1 MQALVEAIV
10 DLVALVSPT
19 KVAAVAAALRGLA
32 RPADAP
38 GADALAGTPAA
49 RGSVVRVLEAWAST
63 PASGDE
69 VAGMLLG
76 ASEARR
82 RVECELNV
90 ELVWTGPTTRFVA
103 TRRTEQVLL
112 DLIRSAGKD
121 LFLVSFVA
129 YDVPSIVKAMNEASG
144 RGVRIR
150 VLLEASAS
158 HGGSLS
164 VDPAATMRGC
174 VPSAEIYTW
183 QEKPEPFVDGKVHA
197 KVAVIDGARAFITSA
212 NLTGN
217 ALEKNMEAGVAIH
230 GGPVP
235 RTLRD
240 HLEALIDV
248 GVIGRA

>member
-1 MQALVEAIV
+1 MQALLDAIV

-19 KVAAVAAALRGLA
+19 KVGAVAGALRGISS
-32 RPADAP
+32 PADAP
-38 GADALAGTPAA
+38 GADSLVGTPAA
-49 RGSVVRVLEAWAST
+49 RASVVRLLEAWAST
-63 PASGDE
+63 PANGDE

-82 RVECELNV
+82 RVENELNV

-112 DLIRSAGKD
+112 DMIRSAGKD

-129 YDVPSIVKAMNEASG
+129 YDVPSVVKAMNEASA
-144 RGVRIR
+144 RSVRIR
-150 VLLEASAS
+150 VLLEASTS

-164 VDPAATMRGC
+164 VDPAATMRSC
-174 VPSAEIYTW
+174 VPVAEIYTW
-183 QEKPEPFVDGKVHA
+183 KEKPEPFVDGKVHA
-197 KVAVIDGARAFITSA
+197 KVAVVDGARAFITSA
-212 NLTGN
+212 NLTGY

-235 RTLRD
+235 RTLRS